1 MLVGVERLGPGPNP
15 RSPAYME
22 SCIDLP
28 QARLHS
34 GVASPREL
42 SGYEGT
48 GSAESGEGR
57 TSGKMD
63 SAYGLGP
70 DSLPSFV
77 TGLISLSL
85 FFLSEKVLSQGMVC
99 KAGMK

>member
-1 MLVGVERLGPGPNP
+1 
-15 RSPAYME
+15 ME
-22 SCIDLP
+22 SSVDSP

-34 GVASPREL
+34 AVASPREL

-48 GSAESGEGR
+48 GSVESAEGR

-85 FFLSEKVLSQGMVC
+85 FFLWEKVLSQGMVVRL
-99 KAGMK
+99 G